1 MKDRIKNELKN
12 IVFNEDGNEAIQM
25 ACLMPIL
32 LLVIAFIFDRF
43 IVWEGT
49 MYTAYA
55 ANEAIRTAAVQSD
68 VDKAKSAALETLSE
82 RFESTGMG
90 WCTATDVSGCVD
102 WSNGAS
108 MSDSTDKFDS
118 TESIR
123 AAMSTTNGWCN
134 GSYLNLYVRAHKA
147 SLMPSYSS
155 LRSLLKSG
163 GPVYHTHTYK
173 VKARVESSTVCK
185 K

>member
-1 MKDRIKNELKN
+1 ML
-12 IVFNEDGNEAIQM
+12 FNEDGNEAIQM

-68 VDKAKSAALETLSE
+68 IDKAKSAALDTLSE

-90 WCTATDVSGCVD
+90 WCTATDASDCVS
-102 WSNGAS
+102 WSDGAT
-108 MSDSTDKFDS
+108 MSDSTENFDS

-123 AAMSTTNGWCN
+123 AAMSTTEGWCN
-134 GSYLNLYVRAHKA
+134 GSYLKLYVRAHKA
-147 SLMPSYSS
+147 SLMPSYST
-155 LRSLLKSG
+155 LRNLLKNG
-163 GPVYHTHTYK
+163 GPIYHTHTYK

-185 K
+185 KR